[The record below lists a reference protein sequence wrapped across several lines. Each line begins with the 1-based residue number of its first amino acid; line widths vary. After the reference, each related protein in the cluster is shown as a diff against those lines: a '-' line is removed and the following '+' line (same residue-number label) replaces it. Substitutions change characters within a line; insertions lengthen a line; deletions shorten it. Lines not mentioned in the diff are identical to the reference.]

1 MNKRNQKKRGSGFRI
16 VLIFLLIIV
25 GASALLTG
33 GIFPKL
39 TNSIPP
45 NQGQEYIPI
54 TPNPGEINQS
64 NDSLQLK
71 TIKFTQKACG
81 KIIAVDFLLDRSGS
95 MLGDKI
101 SKLKSGVLTFTN
113 SLTDTSVLGM
123 QDFSSP
129 ENRAAGTVKVL
140 VPFSKFKDIKTQVP
154 SLVNS
159 MDANGWT
166 YTRDA
171 FIFTNAKLEEA
182 IPKYPDYKFAL
193 IFVSD
198 GVPETGICSRM
209 EQLAG
214 TCTSEQNPNTAP
226 SIADE
231 IKAKGVRIFSIAY
244 LDRNDTRWNSQLE
257 TLMKTV
263 ASSPNDFY
271 VAPSSNQID
280 SILNQIATKLCQ

>member
-1 MNKRNQKKRGSGFRI
+1 MNKKTKKKGGSGFRI
-16 VLIFLLIIV
+16 VIIFLLIIV

-39 TNSIPP
+39 TSSVPP
-45 NQGQEYIPI
+45 NQGQENTPI
-54 TPNPGEINQS
+54 TPNPGENNQG

-71 TIKFTQKACG
+71 TIKFTQKACD

-95 MLGDKI
+95 MQGDKI

-113 SLTDTSVLGM
+113 GLTDTSVLGM

-129 ENRAAGTVKVL
+129 ENRAAGIVKVL

-171 FIFTNAKLEEA
+171 FIFTKAKLEEA
-182 IPKYPDYKFAL
+182 ILKYPDYKFAL

-226 SIADE
+226 SIAEE

-257 TLMKTV
+257 TLMKAV